1 MALHPLRDGVGCHTS
16 GLAYLAPSDAPWNDR
31 YATVNDSANVRV
43 LVMLATLGQS
53 SGLTFL
59 PPCEQLARRG
69 HGQRGAHPVD
79 GEETPGPLHARKP
92 DVPLSP
98 PCLKMTVNT
107 VTRRRRTLHRV
118 HGGACIMSVLDCHPQ
133 RGTGPV
139 ATPMANLMEDEWL
152 WGWDPTPGIVSVWA
166 EPDGRAF
173 VWRRLPDTGGLVRE
187 DVRFRPWLLLS
198 SLDDLAHLGP
208 RLVSEREGPA
218 PGRVTWEELEGP
230 GALRFLARAEDGR
243 ALAAAVLHGAS
254 RRLGRFFGHLRDLD
268 ANTALSLPPE
278 EQYLIASGRTY
289 FRDVGF
295 HELHRLQF
303 DLETTG
309 LDPEK
314 DRIFLVALRDP
325 TGGTEVLD
333 AHGDDDAAEAD
344 LVRRLVERIRFHDP
358 DVIENHNL
366 HGFDLPFL
374 ARRARVLDVP
384 LALGRA
390 GSPGLRQRPASRGAA
405 VARGPGRSDAMRRMR
420 YTVPGREL
428 IDTLDAVLRHD
439 FSARDLPGH
448 GLKVVA
454 KHLGIAGPER
464 EHIPGPK
471 VYEVFQ
477 RDPER
482 VRRYARDDVHEAAGL
497 ARLLGGA
504 AFALARMAPRRYERL
519 ADAGPATGVLDPLL
533 VRAYLRAGAALPA
546 HEDGDGTSH
555 SGAALHLFATGV
567 ARHVVKADVAS
578 LYPSLMRQYR
588 IGPRRDRLGVLL
600 ALVDRLVEQRL
611 AAKAQAKAAAPGS
624 PERHTHEALSAAMKI
639 VVNSAYGYLGAVGLT
654 RFADVHAANEV
665 TRRGREV
672 LGLLCR
678 ELARRGVTLLEADTD
693 GVYFAVPEGWCELD
707 ERRVVSEVA
716 ALLPPRVRLEFDGR
730 YAAMLSHEPKNY
742 ALQPYEGP
750 LVLRGVAFRSS
761 RAEPF
766 GEDFLRRALRCLL
779 EGDIPG
785 VREAYV
791 STVMALRRRQVPT
804 LDVSSRVRL
813 TKSPSQYQALRDRRR
828 ELPYEALLSGG
839 RKDWAVGERV
849 RVYRAVGGRAGLLS
863 DSEDDR
869 DAGRPADARDYDTEY
884 YVRLLRE
891 TFAARLVRALAPE
904 DFATVFDDPGQPSL
918 FAPLLS
924 KARPV
929 LTVLRAP
936 EEADVEDTAG

>member
-1 MALHPLRDGVGCHTS
+1 
-16 GLAYLAPSDAPWNDR
+16 
-31 YATVNDSANVRV
+31 
-43 LVMLATLGQS
+43 
-53 SGLTFL
+53 
-59 PPCEQLARRG
+59 
-69 HGQRGAHPVD
+69 
-79 GEETPGPLHARKP
+79 
-92 DVPLSP
+92 
-98 PCLKMTVNT
+98 
-107 VTRRRRTLHRV
+107 
-118 HGGACIMSVLDCHPQ
+118 MSVLDGHP
-133 RGTGPV
+133 RLGIAPV
-139 ATPMANLMEDEWL
+139 ATLMANPMEDEWL

-173 VWRRLPDTGGLVRE
+173 VWRRPPGGGGLVRE

-198 SLDDLAHLGP
+198 ALEDLAHLGP
-208 RLVSEREGPA
+208 RLRPEKEGPG
-218 PGRVTWEELEGP
+218 PNVVTWEELEGP
-230 GALRFLARAEDGR
+230 GALRYLVRANDGR
-243 ALAAAVLHGAS
+243 ALSAAVLHGAS
-254 RRLGRFFGHLRDLD
+254 RRLGRPFGHLRDLD

-278 EQYLIASGRTY
+278 EQYLTASGRTY
-289 FRDVGF
+289 FRDLAF
-295 HELHRLQF
+295 DDLRRLQF

-309 LDPEK
+309 LDAER

-325 TGGTEVLD
+325 AGGTEVLD
-333 AHGDDDAAEAD
+333 ARGDDAAAEAD
-344 LVRRLVERIRFHDP
+344 LIQRLMERIRVHDP

-384 LALGRA
+384 LSLGRA

-405 VARGPGRSDAMRRMR
+405 VGRGTAGRSDAMRRSR

-454 KHLGIAGPER
+454 KHLGLAGPER
-464 EHIPGPK
+464 ELIPGAK
-471 VYEVFQ
+471 VHEVFLK
-477 RDPER
+477 DPER
-482 VRRYARDDVHEAAGL
+482 VKRYARDDVHEAAGL

-546 HEDGDGTSH
+546 HEAGDGTSH

-567 ARHVVKADVAS
+567 ARHIVKADVAS

-588 IGPRRDRLGVLL
+588 IGPKRDRLGALL
-600 ALVDRLVEQRL
+600 ALVDRLVDQRL
-611 AAKAQAKAAAPGS
+611 AAKAKAKAAPPGS
-624 PERHTHEALSAAMKI
+624 AERYTHEALSAAMKI

-654 RFADVHAANEV
+654 RFSDVHAANEV
-665 TRRGREV
+665 TRHGREV
-672 LGLLCR
+672 LALLCR

-693 GVYFAVPEGWCELD
+693 GVYFAVPEDWRELD

-716 ALLPPRVRLEFDGR
+716 ALLPPRVKLEFDGR

-742 ALQPYEGP
+742 ALQPYDGP

-779 EGDIPG
+779 AGDIPG
-785 VREAYV
+785 VRDAYV

-804 LDVSSRVRL
+804 FDVSSRVRL
-813 TKSPSQYQALRDRRR
+813 TKSPSQYQAIRERRR
-828 ELPYEALLSGG
+828 ELPYEAMLSGG

-849 RVYRAVGGRAGLLS
+849 RIYRAIGGRAGLLP
-863 DSEDDR
+863 DPEDDS
-869 DAGRPADARDYDTEY
+869 AASNAADARDYDVEY

-891 TFAARLVRALAPE
+891 TFAARLVRALTPE

-918 FAPLLS
+918 FAPLLTNS
-924 KARPV
+924 RPV
-929 LTVLRAP
+929 LTVVLDPRS
-936 EEADVEDTAG
+936 VEPAEGGESPAAS